1 MATDPKIVKQ
11 ISEDL
16 ENLNNIIDDIAV
28 SLQGKLNA
36 RLSDTKD
43 QLEDI
48 TEEFNKGKD
57 ITKELESRIKSLDK
71 ESGKLSLNRK
81 SAEAQLKA
89 LIEENN
95 KGYVKGFNKKKE
107 TLEQQLQEIDA
118 QLKLNEA
125 EGAYLELL
133 EEENNKRQKSNKL
146 LEKGLSILK
155 TLGIESLFTFKA
167 LLDAFFKLDNQA
179 TQIGKSLG
187 ISKDTAMAMRKEM
200 QAYANASG
208 DAFVTGERLAKA
220 QEGLTEQL
228 GIAVDFGNQERET
241 FARLTDIVGL
251 SAQEAGNLAK
261 FSSATGKSTK
271 DYVSS
276 LRTAAFSAQQANK
289 IHISDKE
296 LLSSV
301 AKLSAGILV
310 KFQGNEGAL
319 MNAVVQ
325 AKKLGLSLEQV
336 DKIGDSMLDWES
348 SIQNELEAELMTG
361 KQLNFERA
369 RAAALTGD
377 QATLMQE
384 VANQAG
390 SLVEFQGMNVLAQ
403 QSLAKSF
410 GMSRDEMSE
419 MLMKQEAITSYGA
432 NAAKLNEE
440 QLDYMKEHNM
450 TADQMLDKVENQ
462 RSTQE
467 KFNDLM
473 VKFQET
479 LANLAEG
486 PLGTILGIF
495 ASLLENAGS
504 LYVVIGAIA
513 AIWGG
518 QMAIGLGKTIA
529 QLGIALGLSTAKAVA
544 DVTSAEA
551 LTLGAATIGIIGGLA
566 LVMGAVSKYTSK
578 SMKDGIMDPSG
589 KVLFSGKE
597 GAIQLGANDTV
608 IAGTNLGG
616 EGSVKGNNGGGDNIA
631 LVAAINELHSSIK
644 STANK
649 PTVAVINGKEA
660 FADSLG
666 RSAALGTSQTI
677 NNSYK
682 VA

>member
-36 RLSDTKD
+36 RLSETKD

-81 SAEAQLKA
+81 SAESQLKA

-133 EEENNKRQKSNKL
+133 KEENDKKQKSNKL
-146 LEKGLSILK
+146 LEKGLNILK

-187 ISKDTAMAMRKEM
+187 ISKDAAMVMRKEM

-241 FARLTDIVGL
+241 FARLTEITGL
-251 SAQEAGNLAK
+251 AANEAGNLAK
-261 FSSATGKSTK
+261 FSAATGKSTK
-271 DYVSS
+271 DYVSN

-319 MNAVVQ
+319 MDAVVQ
-325 AKKLGLSLEQV
+325 AKKLGLNLEQV

-361 KQLNFERA
+361 KQLNFEKA

-390 SLVEFQGMNVLAQ
+390 SLAEFSGMNVLAQ
-403 QSLAKSF
+403 QSLAKAF
-410 GMSRDEMSE
+410 GMSKDEMAE

-432 NAAKLNEE
+432 NAAKLNKE
-440 QLDYMKEHNM
+440 QLDYMKENNM

-486 PLGTILGIF
+486 PLGTILGMF
-495 ASLLENAGS
+495 ASLLENAGA
-504 LYVVIGAIA
+504 LYTVVGAIA
-513 AIWGG
+513 AIYGT
-518 QMAIGLGKTIA
+518 QMVIGIGKTIA
-529 QLGIALGLSTAKAVA
+529 QLMVELGVRTGIAAAAVTTAEAATLGL
-544 DVTSAEA
+544 
-551 LTLGAATIGIIGGLA
+551 ATIGIIGGIA
-566 LVMGAVSKYTSK
+566 LVMGAVSKY
-578 SMKDGIMDPSG
+578 MKDGVMDPSG
-589 KVLFSGKE
+589 KILYSGKE
-597 GAIQLGANDTV
+597 GAIRLHDNDTV

-616 EGSVKGNNGGGDNIA
+616 GGSVRGNSGGGGGNSMEV
-631 LVAAINELHSSIK
+631 VAAIRDMHNEMKQSNSRP
-644 STANK
+644 S
-649 PTVAVINGKEA
+649 VAVINGKDA
-660 FADSLG
+660 FADSIG

-682 VA
+682 LA